1 MLRAL
6 IGAVV
11 AAVAMYIIGFLFFAT
26 PLAGLGTGRLDD
38 NQAAA
43 VQQALA
49 ANVPATGTYYVPD
62 PATRAQSEMFS
73 RGPVAMIGYDMHGFS
88 ASDSSM
94 MIGGFVHM
102 LVVALL
108 LALFL
113 HALSRHV
120 RGFGER
126 LKITGIGIAGAAVLM
141 RLGGPIWDHQDWTY
155 AIYVFVADLAMLAAA
170 AVIILKLLPP
180 QPPVATPAG
189 ATSDL

>member
-11 AAVAMYIIGFLFFAT
+11 AAVAMSVIGLLFFMT
-26 PLAGLGTGRLDD
+26 PLAGLGVGRLGD

-49 ANVPATGTYYVPD
+49 ANVPATGTYHVPD

-73 RGPVAMIGYDMHGFS
+73 RGPVAIVGYNMRGFS
-88 ASDSSM
+88 ASGSSLI
-94 MIGGFVHM
+94 IGGFVHM

-113 HALSRHV
+113 HALSRYV
-120 RGFGER
+120 PGFGER
-126 LKITGIGIAGAAVLM
+126 LKIVGIAIAGAAIFM
-141 RLGGPIWDHQDWTY
+141 RLRGPIWDHQDWTY
-155 AIYVFVADLAMLAAA
+155 AIYSFVAEVTMLAVA
-170 AVIILKLLPP
+170 AVIILKLLPR
-180 QPPVATPAG
+180 QAAMAAPAG
-189 ATSDL
+189 TTSDL